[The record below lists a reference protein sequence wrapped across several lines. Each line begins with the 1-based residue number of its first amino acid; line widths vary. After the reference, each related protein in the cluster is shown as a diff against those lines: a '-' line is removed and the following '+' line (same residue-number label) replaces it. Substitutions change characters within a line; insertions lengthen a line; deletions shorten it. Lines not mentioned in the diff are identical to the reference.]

1 MSLTTTPSASSFITT
16 RRRVTV
22 LLFTFAAGSVDAI
35 TYLRGHVF
43 TANMTGNSVVL
54 MLNIG
59 QGRGLAAASSL
70 LALITFIAGVLL
82 GAVLAGEGG
91 DKVKTFSAV
100 RREVFMEAGFLFVFA
115 IACLNPPSP
124 SFHRNVLLVIA
135 SSGVAMGMQS
145 AAVRRLSI
153 PGVATTYIT
162 GTITSLFSGLVHN
175 WFTREQR
182 AAWRNSGQS
191 ASHAP
196 SMRHSVGLQAQ
207 VYFSYALAALISAVL
222 HDHWPFL
229 TALLP
234 LLAITGIGFY
244 MLFGRPGSQV
254 SAVSPGSDI
263 RA

>member
-1 MSLTTTPSASSFITT
+1 LTTTSSASSFITT

-22 LLFTFAAGSVDAI
+22 LLFTFTAGSVDAI
-35 TYLRGHVF
+35 TYLRAHVF

-59 QGRGLAAASSL
+59 QGRGVATASGL
-70 LALITFIAGVLL
+70 IALITFIAGVML
-82 GAVLAGEGG
+82 GAVLAGEAG
-91 DKVKTFSAV
+91 DKVKTFLAV
-100 RREVFMEAGFLFVFA
+100 RREVVVEAGCLLVFA
-115 IACLNPPSP
+115 IACLHPPSP
-124 SFHRNVLLVIA
+124 SFHRSVILVIA

-162 GTITSLFSGLVHN
+162 GTLTSLFAGLVHI

-182 AAWRNSGQS
+182 AAWKISGQF

-207 VYFSYALAALISAVL
+207 VYFSYALAALMSALL
-222 HDHWPFL
+222 HNHWPFL

-234 LLAITGIGFY
+234 LLAITGIGIY
-244 MLFGRPGSQV
+244 MLFARPAAQI
-254 SAVSPGSDI
+254 SAVSPGRDI